1 MSNVRLAPPIA
12 RDAAPPGREV
22 QPAPAPAPA
31 PAHAPETAPEARNA
45 TPRRA
50 PASRVFLD
58 DCGCLFFVARL
69 LQWATRNSR

>member
-12 RDAAPPGREV
+12 RDAAPPGREAR
-22 QPAPAPAPA
+22 PAPAPAPI
-31 PAHAPETAPEARNA
+31 PETAPEARNA
-45 TPRRA
+45 TPHRA

>member
-1 MSNVRLAPPIA
+1 MANARLAPPMA
-12 RDAAPPGREV
+12 RDAAPPGREAR
-22 QPAPAPAPA
+22 PAPAPAPI
-31 PAHAPETAPEARNA
+31 PEAVPEARRA

-69 LQWATRNSR
+69 LEWATRNSR